1 MSGINPNYRIT
12 IMQSSGVGIATTGN
26 AAIIVEAP
34 MPETFAF
41 DAQASYATMLP
52 QGLTGGA
59 MATALAA
66 VGIRLAVPALTA
78 QLWQGSSEIQLQLAL
93 EFHTESDPVADVQL
107 PILNLNRLTMPSINS
122 SSGML
127 QAPGPS
133 LDFTTLSSIISNAKT
148 QLANTYSNAKN
159 SQVTP
164 TPSTMNNTSLVCNS
178 GNSSAMPP
186 PTAQNPTL
194 GTSQYWKSKIS
205 NQISIRIGSYMYF
218 DSVVITQVQQT
229 FMSNIDAITGL
240 PHHATVNITFK
251 PLFMLTVE
259 DLAQVFISNSAP
271 GQSGGGALPT
281 TNSLGASIASAGT
294 GLVSSAVRS
303 GLSAVGTTLTNLMP
317 GTAFAYVPPQYR

>member
-1 MSGINPNYRIT
+1 MSGINPNYRVT

-26 AAIIVEAP
+26 SAIIVEAP
-34 MPETFAF
+34 LPETFAF

-52 QGLTGGA
+52 QGLTGGGI
-59 MATALAA
+59 ATALAA

-107 PILNLNRLTMPSINS
+107 PILNLNRLTMPSIS
-122 SSGML
+122 SSTGML
-127 QAPGPS
+127 QSPGPI
-133 LDFTTLSSIISNAKT
+133 LDFTTLSTIVSNAKT
-148 QLANTYSNAKN
+148 QLANTYSNTQN
-159 SQVTP
+159 GQVTP
-164 TPSTMNNTSLVCNS
+164 VPSTMNNTSLVCNA
-178 GNSSAMPP
+178 GNSSAVAQ

-205 NQISIRIGSYMYF
+205 NQISIRIGSYLYF
-218 DSVVITQVQQT
+218 DSVVITNVQQT

-271 GQSGGGALPT
+271 GQSSGGIMPT
-281 TNSLGASIASAGT
+281 INNLGSSIVSAGV
-294 GLVSSAVRS
+294 GAAKSAISS
-303 GLSAVGTTLTNLMP
+303 GLSAIGSIL
-317 GTAFAYVPPQYR
+317 